1 MDFDE
6 LLTLYIYLY
15 NKGCR
20 NVNVYVYARNT
31 QPVLVTRKSM
41 SYDILQVQ
49 LQAQSS
55 VMSGQEKYTLDQ
67 FAVTDIKAIL
77 REQQQAIQVHP
88 V

>member
-1 MDFDE
+1 
-6 LLTLYIYLY
+6 
-15 NKGCR
+15 
-20 NVNVYVYARNT
+20 
-31 QPVLVTRKSM
+31 M

>member
-1 MDFDE
+1 M
-6 LLTLYIYLY
+6 TLYIYLY

-20 NVNVYVYARNT
+20 NVNVYVYARIT
-31 QPVLVTRKSM
+31 PPVLDTRKSM
-41 SYDILQVQ
+41 SFDILQVQ

-88 V
+88 VQ